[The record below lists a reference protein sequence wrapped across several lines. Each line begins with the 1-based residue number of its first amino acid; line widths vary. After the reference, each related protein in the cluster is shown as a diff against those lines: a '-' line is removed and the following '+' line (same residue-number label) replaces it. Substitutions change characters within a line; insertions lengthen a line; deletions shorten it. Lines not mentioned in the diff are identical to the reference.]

1 MELQFSIC
9 RKLEKKKISSSFH
22 SGLRAVRAALEGSEG
37 EMRRGCNGG
46 EVVRVVAALAVL
58 CGLCGLPAGHG
69 KRIISYG
76 NSFND
81 TRILW
86 EQTLRV
92 GPPFQGDLYYWW
104 GDDEPFPPEFDLMT
118 LQSGVPVEGEK
129 SGFPARVTPVQSC
142 IAVSDGPL
150 PVLLPEA
157 QAAAAAGKWPASSAQ
172 TDDAAVLEQARA
184 VRRHYESTQLRG
196 GARKRAVAGARGRP
210 AIVYITMSTASEEEV
225 NFPAFAQEM
234 LGDVV
239 GRGVRRI
246 AGATE
251 LKLMLEDGRA
261 VGAPEGLGGVPL
273 HTTLAELGQKDGG
286 ELRITGVSA
295 FESTWPQYE
304 AIKLPLEAFRAD
316 QMWPPCDNLGLE
328 DPLNHFTVGSSLKV
342 GVGPEE
348 DNDPSNVVVI
358 VTAPDRRTCVNK
370 HALSLHLESQSTEP
384 VTGQAVDKLFRAQ
397 VKAAMMLNVPFMPVY
412 LHAEQKEFE
421 VVSNCCLTPFLSLIG
436 CLHSHVCSHP
446 GVSMRLC
453 LGL

>member
-1 MELQFSIC
+1 MREFARENILQWKQFLST
-9 RKLEKKKISSSFH
+9 RGGRSK
-22 SGLRAVRAALEGSEG
+22 GRGREGG
-37 EMRRGCNGG
+37 RDRLGDPMRRVAAAGAGA
-46 EVVRVVAALAVL
+46 RVVVALAAL
-58 CGLCGLPAGHG
+58 CGLCVLPAGHG
-69 KRIISYG
+69 KRIISYP

-81 TRILW
+81 TRIIW
-86 EQTLRV
+86 DQTLRL
-92 GPPFQGDLYYWW
+92 GAPFQGNLFYWW
-104 GDDEPFPPEFDLMT
+104 GDDEPFPAEFDLMT
-118 LQSGVPVEGEK
+118 LDSGVPVAGEK
-129 SGFPARVTPVQSC
+129 SGFPSRGTPVQSC
-142 IAVSDGPL
+142 MAVSDGPL

-157 QAAAAAGKWPASSAQ
+157 QAAAAAGRWPAPGAQ
-172 TDDAAVLEQARA
+172 TDDADVLEQARA
-184 VRRHYESTQLRG
+184 VRRRYEATLRG
-196 GARKRAVAGARGRP
+196 GARRAAGAGARGRP
-210 AIVYITMSTASEEEV
+210 AIVYVTMSTASEEEI

-261 VGAPEGLGGVPL
+261 VGAPEDLGGVPL
-273 HTTLAELGQKDGG
+273 HTTLAELGKQDGG

-304 AIKLPLEAFRAD
+304 AIKLPLEAFHAD

-328 DPLNHFTVGSSLKV
+328 DPLNHFAVGSSLKV

-384 VTGQAVDKLFRAQ
+384 VTGQVVDKLFRAQ
-397 VKAAMMLNVPFMPVY
+397 LKAAMMMDVPFMPLF
-412 LHAEQKEFE
+412 LHTEQQTFE
-421 VVSNCCLTPFLSLIG
+421 VASPPFLFVPPCHLSARSL
-436 CLHSHVCSHP
+436 VYQ
-446 GVSMRLC
+446 
-453 LGL
+453 